1 LRVINDGGEL
11 DLFEEVKL
19 SNRGSMM
26 EEVVHE
32 TSWYAFVLQDGML
45 LSSKRLITHVYP
57 LLLGMTFARVHF

>member
-1 LRVINDGGEL
+1 MRVINDSGEL
-11 DLFEEVKL
+11 DLIEEVKL

-32 TSWYAFVLQDGML
+32 TSWYAFVLQETYHTL
-45 LSSKRLITHVYP
+45 YP